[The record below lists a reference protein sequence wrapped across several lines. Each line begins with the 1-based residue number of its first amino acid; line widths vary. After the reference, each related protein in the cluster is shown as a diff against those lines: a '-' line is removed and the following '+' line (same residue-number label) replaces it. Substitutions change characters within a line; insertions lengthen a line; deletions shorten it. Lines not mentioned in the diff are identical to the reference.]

1 MTHFDKILK
10 LSFQIGVI
18 WFFSVMV
25 VGAVGVPVTF
35 GFAAISIPMMMI
47 PKALWVWGIR
57 PDPFD

>member
-1 MTHFDKILK
+1 MTWFDKILK
-10 LSFQIGVI
+10 MSFQFGVI

-35 GFAAISIPMMMI
+35 GIAAISIPAMII
-47 PKALWVWGIR
+47 PKALWVWNIR